1 MKRADLLK
9 KRDVKLV
16 ETFYQ
21 LYDVKRLR
29 IDDVLKELS
38 NKFFITENTVFR
50 IIFRNKENQ
59 AYYDMIKS
67 RS

>member
-9 KRDVKLV
+9 KRDLKLV

>member
-9 KRDVKLV
+9 KRDLKLV

-50 IIFRNKENQ
+50 IIFRNKDNQ
-59 AYYDMIKS
+59 AYYDMIKTKS
-67 RS
+67 

>member
-59 AYYDMIKS
+59 AYYDMIKTKS
-67 RS
+67 

>member
-9 KRDVKLV
+9 KRDLKLV

-50 IIFRNKENQ
+50 IIFRNKDNQ
-59 AYYDMIKS
+59 AYYDMIKNKS
-67 RS
+67 

>member
-67 RS
+67 KS

>member
-9 KRDVKLV
+9 KRDLKLV

-59 AYYDMIKS
+59 AYYDMIKTKS
-67 RS
+67 